1 MNKKP
6 SDEELKKRLTKLQYK
21 VTKKEGT
28 EKPFENE
35 YWDNE
40 REGIYVDLISGEAL
54 FSSKDKF
61 KSESGWPSFT
71 KPLNPKNVVEKK
83 DFKMILPRTE
93 VRSRKGNSHLGHVF
107 NDGPRKEKGGTGKR
121 FCMNSA
127 ALKFISK
134 EKLKEEGYEK
144 YLKDF
149 D

>member
-6 SDEELKKRLTKLQYK
+6 NDEELKRKLTKMQYQ
-21 VTKKEGT
+21 VTREDAT
-28 EKPFENE
+28 EKAFENE

-40 REGIYVDLISGEAL
+40 KEGIYVDVVSGEAL
-54 FSSKDKF
+54 FSSKNKF

-121 FCMNSA
+121 FCMNCA

-144 YLKDF
+144 YLKYF